1 MTTTAAVL
9 VTVGLLGLLVATL
22 SARLRELPLSE
33 PLLALAVGAA
43 LGPAATGLVDL
54 PAVTE
59 RSEELHEITRVLL
72 AISVMAVALRYPA
85 RDAWRLRGALA
96 LLLLVV
102 MPLMALATTVV
113 AWPLG
118 LGLAAAFALGCAL
131 CPTDPVLASSVVT
144 GTPAERDLPAR
155 TRQVLSLESGAND
168 GLALPLVLLAL
179 VPLGLAT
186 GGETG
191 VEIAR
196 EVLGALVLGVVAGW
210 VAGRA
215 IRSGE
220 RHGATDAAPVLVFTL
235 VLALGVLGAAE
246 LLDVGGVLAVF
257 VAGLTLNAT
266 DPDGDRMHAVVLDEA
281 INRFVLLPGF
291 VVLGG
296 VLPWAAWRDLGW
308 ALLLVVA
315 GALLLRRLPWVLLL
329 RRPLRLAWR
338 DAVFLGWFG
347 PIGVSAVFYLTLLA
361 ERLPAAD
368 ATPVLAAGTAVVAAS
383 TVVHGVTSSPGRRLY
398 ARASR
403 AAGESG
409 SAG

>member
-1 MTTTAAVL
+1 M
-9 VTVGLLGLLVATL
+9 
-22 SARLRELPLSE
+22 
-33 PLLALAVGAA
+33 
-43 LGPAATGLVDL
+43 
-54 PAVTE
+54 
-59 RSEELHEITRVLL
+59 
-72 AISVMAVALRYPA
+72 
-85 RDAWRLRGALA
+85 
-96 LLLLVV
+96 
-102 MPLMALATTVV
+102 
-113 AWPLG
+113 
-118 LGLAAAFALGCAL
+118 
-131 CPTDPVLASSVVT
+131 
-144 GTPAERDLPAR
+144 
-155 TRQVLSLESGAND
+155 
-168 GLALPLVLLAL
+168 
-179 VPLGLAT
+179 PLGLAT

-191 VEIAR
+191 VEIGR
-196 EVLGALVLGVVAGW
+196 EVLGALALGVVAGW

-220 RHGATDAAPVLVFTL
+220 HHGATDTAPVLVFTL
-235 VLALGVLGAAE
+235 VLAVGVLGAAV

-257 VAGLTLNAT
+257 ITGLTLNAT
-266 DPDGDRMHAVVLDEA
+266 TSGSDRMDAMVLDEA